1 MKDAYILDL
10 YTDYLMASFNLT
22 TATGMSAMLDGAISH
37 DQISRFLSQGLLD
50 QKNYWKYIK
59 RIVRRI
65 EYDYGINIINFLYE
79 NKLYSECISIPLAFE
94 LIKKTEQYF
103 DKKANKVKR
112 RSPVSLSKHSIG

>member
-37 DQISRFLSQGLLD
+37 DQISRFLGQGLLD

-94 LIKKTEQYF
+94 LIKKIEQYF